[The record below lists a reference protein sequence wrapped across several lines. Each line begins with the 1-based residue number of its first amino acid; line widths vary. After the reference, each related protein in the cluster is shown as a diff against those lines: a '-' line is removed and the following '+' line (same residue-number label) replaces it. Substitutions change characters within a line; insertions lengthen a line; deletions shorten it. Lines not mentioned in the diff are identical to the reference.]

1 MVIDSKIT
9 MINER
14 NRTLIKMDKKV
25 PCKSRS
31 GRPVDPSKE
40 VAILD
45 AATELLFTQGPAK
58 FSIEAVARKAGV
70 SKVTVY
76 NRFNEKNTL
85 IEAIIHRQCDS
96 LLQHMVIEPE
106 QGQTPRQALHDFALN
121 LAHFVLSHEHL
132 NFLRLLGSLH
142 EVDRDL
148 LHSMYNNSVQ
158 NALDTLSGWLK
169 IQQEAGRIECTDT
182 EHAAELFLSML
193 AGLDIVR
200 ALHQL
205 PPRQPGEEINRHVD
219 AVVKQCWRLWQR

>member
-1 MVIDSKIT
+1 

-25 PCKSRS
+25 PCNTRS

-45 AATELLFTQGPAK
+45 AATELLFAQGPAK

-76 NRFNEKNTL
+76 NRFSEKNAL
-85 IEAIIHRQCDS
+85 IEACIHRQCDS
-96 LLQHMVIEPE
+96 LLQHLVIDPE
-106 QGQTPRQALHDFALN
+106 QIQTPQQALYDFAVN
-121 LAHFVLSHEHL
+121 LTHFILSHEHL

-158 NALDTLSGWLK
+158 NGLNTLSGWLK
-169 IQQEAGRIECTDT
+169 TQHEAGFIDCADT
-182 EHAAELFLSML
+182 ERAAELFLSML

-205 PPRQPGEEINRHVD
+205 PPRQPGEEINRHVES
-219 AVVKQCWRLWQR
+219 VVKQCWKLWERNK